1 MARARRLLWLGAFA
15 GIVYLVWRWRQQ
27 AELPDH
33 AASGAAGPS
42 AASLSPQSAVPAPAS
57 LGGPEGAAPAPRRIP
72 TRVHRG
78 APPVVSLG
86 DAPSVTMPDAPT
98 PDAPPDDPEPTAPPA
113 AAEVFREVAIGADA
127 PTNELEPSL
136 PDGEPPPP
144 LMDLASLVGPDVAD
158 SVDLASA
165 VSPKAA
171 AGELLDLAPLVGPA
185 ADSVGIIGLTNLNS
199 ADADALIALP
209 GIGPAIARRII
220 AYRKQHGPFTNVEQL
235 IDIQGI
241 GTRNIDE
248 FRHLVT
254 IA

>member
-27 AELPDH
+27 AALPDH
-33 AASGAAGPS
+33 AASGAAGRS

-78 APPVVSLG
+78 APPVAALG
-86 DAPSVTMPDAPT
+86 NAPSVPAPDAAK

-113 AAEVFREVAIGADA
+113 AAEIFREVAIGADA
-127 PTNELEPSL
+127 PTNQLEPSL

-144 LMDLASLVGPDVAD
+144 LIDLAPLVGPDVAAF
-158 SVDLASA
+158 VDLAAA
-165 VSPKAA
+165 VSPTAA
-171 AGELLDLAPLVGPA
+171 MGEPLDLAPLVGPA
-185 ADSVGIIGLTNLNS
+185 ADAVGIIGLTSLNS
-199 ADADALIALP
+199 ADAQALIALP

-220 AYRKQHGPFTNVEQL
+220 AYRKQHGPFTSVEQL
-235 IDIQGI
+235 IEITGI
-241 GTRNIDE
+241 GARNLDE

-254 IA
+254 V

>member
-27 AELPDH
+27 AALPDH
-33 AASGAAGPS
+33 AASGAAGRS

-57 LGGPEGAAPAPRRIP
+57 LGGPEGAAPTPRRIP

-78 APPVVSLG
+78 APPAVSLG
-86 DAPSVTMPDAPT
+86 DAPNVTVPDAAK

-113 AAEVFREVAIGADA
+113 AAMIFREVAIGADA

-136 PDGEPPPP
+136 PDREPPPP
-144 LMDLASLVGPDVAD
+144 LMDLASLVGPDVAE

-171 AGELLDLAPLVGPA
+171 AGELLDLATLVGPA

-209 GIGPAIARRII
+209 GIGPALARRII
-220 AYRKQHGPFTNVEQL
+220 AYRKQHGPFTSVEQL
-235 IDIQGI
+235 IEITGI
-241 GTRNIDE
+241 GPRNIDE
-248 FRHLVT
+248 FRRLVT
-254 IA
+254 VA

>member
-1 MARARRLLWLGAFA
+1 MARARGLIWLGAFA

-27 AELPDH
+27 GEH
-33 AASGAAGPS
+33 AASGAVGLS
-42 AASLSPQSAVPAPAS
+42 AASLSPQSMPPAPAS
-57 LGGPEGAAPAPRRIP
+57 LGGPEGAAAAPRRIP

-86 DAPSVTMPDAPT
+86 DAPSVTVPDAPT
-98 PDAPPDDPEPTAPPA
+98 PDAPPDAPEPAAPA
-113 AAEVFREVAIGADA
+113 AAEIFREVAIGADA
-127 PTNELEPSL
+127 LTNELEPSL
-136 PDGEPPPP
+136 PDREPPPP
-144 LMDLASLVGPDVAD
+144 LMDLAPLVGPDVAD

-171 AGELLDLAPLVGPA
+171 AGELLDLATLVGPA

-220 AYRKQHGPFTNVEQL
+220 AYRKQHGPFTSVEQL

-241 GTRNIDE
+241 GPRNIDE

-254 IA
+254 VA